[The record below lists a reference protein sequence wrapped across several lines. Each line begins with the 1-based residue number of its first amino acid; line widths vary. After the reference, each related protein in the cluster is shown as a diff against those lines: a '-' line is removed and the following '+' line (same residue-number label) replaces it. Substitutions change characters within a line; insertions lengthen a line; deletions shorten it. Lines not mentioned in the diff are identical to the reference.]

1 MLIGIIGKANVGK
14 STFFN
19 AATELNVQAANF
31 PFTTLNPNIGMGH
44 VRVKCVCKEFG
55 VRDNPVHSVCI
66 EGNRF
71 IPIRLI
77 DVPGLVPGAHLGK
90 GLGNRF
96 LDDARQADALIHVI
110 DASASTDREGK
121 PVAPGTGD
129 PLSDIKFVEEE
140 FDQWLVSVVG
150 REWTKVVRDVENQQ
164 KKLEQLLSK
173 RLSGLGIREGPV
185 ISVLSETGLYNK
197 KPTEWTD
204 QDVLRFCKT
213 IRLRTK
219 PIMIAANKA
228 DLQSATSVI
237 TAMKSNGA
245 QVLACSSEA
254 ESMLRKAAKQGTVR
268 YLPGDNSFETI
279 VMGSL
284 NDAQKRALGIVES
297 LIRRHGSTGVQEIIN
312 HVCFCML
319 KLIVAYPV
327 EDELRLT
334 DKKGHI
340 LPDARLIPQD
350 STAKDLARLI
360 HEDLAKG
367 FLYAIDVRSKHR
379 IGAEHKLK
387 HNDVIK
393 IVSTTSSG

>member
-44 VRVKCVCKEFG
+44 VRVKCVCKEFN
-55 VRDNPVHSVCI
+55 VLDNPIHSVCI

-121 PVAPGTGD
+121 PIAPGTGD
-129 PLSDIKFVEEE
+129 PFSDIIFVEEE
-140 FDQWLVSVVG
+140 FDLWLASVVG
-150 REWTKVVRDVENQQ
+150 REWTKVVRDAENQQ

-173 RLSGLGIREGPV
+173 RLSGLGIREG
-185 ISVLSETGLYNK
+185 SVNGVLTETGLYNK

-204 QDVLRFCKT
+204 QDVLQFCKT
-213 IRLRTK
+213 IRQRTK
-219 PIMIAANKA
+219 PIIIAANKA

-237 TAMKSNGA
+237 TAMKSKGA
-245 QVLACSSEA
+245 QVVACSGEA
-254 ESMLRKAAKQGTVR
+254 ESMLRKAAKQGMLR

-279 VMGSL
+279 AGGSL

-297 LIRRHGSTGVQEIIN
+297 LLRRHGSTGVQEIIN
-312 HVCFCML
+312 HVCLQML
-319 KLIVAYPV
+319 KLIVVYPV

-350 STAKDLARLI
+350 STAKDLARLV

-367 FLYAIDVRSKHR
+367 FLYAIDVRSKNR

-393 IVSTTSSG
+393 IVSTTSIG